1 MKQLVSSQ
9 RSSIRYINRNQSN
22 CDKCT
27 CASCSTFVFA
37 GEQQQTTPLKLSTHL
52 TLREG
57 GTNNILVHDKR
68 TIEPRCILIHLQRYF
83 AYFVLLCA
91 QQRNQLQKTTVKV
104 MFNLT
109 KNMFIYIFMITLNDQ
124 TLLKLIRQ
132 VSARVIS
139 QSCLFCHFHFEFP
152 LIAGIVFKFGL

>member
-1 MKQLVSSQ
+1 MYMCFLFHVCF
-9 RSSIRYINRNQSN
+9 RRWIVADNSIEVIHSLDTSWRRNN
-22 CDKCT
+22 Y
-27 CASCSTFVFA
+27 
-37 GEQQQTTPLKLSTHL
+37 
-52 TLREG
+52 
-57 GTNNILVHDKR
+57 NILVHDKR

-109 KNMFIYIFMITLNDQ
+109 KNMFIYIFMITPKWPD
-124 TLLKLIRQ
+124 TFEIDYRQ

-152 LIAGIVFKFGL
+152 LIAGIVFKFEL